1 MLYICMDIYIYVFR
15 YAAYHVVVL
24 ATIGM
29 PAWLACASFVCL
41 VLAGRVFGLMV
52 RLTGPLSAAAAH
64 SAADLCIAGVLWD
77 WFFDWV

>member
-1 MLYICMDIYIYVFR
+1 MYTCMYKYLYVFR